1 MGIRSSILGWLQ
13 RGTPEPTPTPRRR
26 MYQGAMVSRLT
37 SDWVTSGS
45 SADAE
50 IKGSLPRL
58 RNRSRQLVRDND
70 YARQAIRAVKNN
82 VVGTGIKMQA
92 QVRMLRGGGRLDQT
106 VNDVIENAWK
116 VWSKK
121 QHCHTGGRLSWYNM
135 ERLVLGAMAESGEV
149 FIRKV
154 RQPFGGGKV
163 PFALEVIESDLLDDT
178 YTGKSTIDGNEW
190 RMGVECDRWGRPVQY
205 AFLKK
210 HPGDVLFQGQPGAR
224 HQLIPAAEII
234 HLYLMDRPGQT
245 RGVPW
250 LASAIQRLHHL
261 QGYEEAEVIRA
272 RASSALMGFIESPEG
287 ELLGAEVVDGE
298 RVSNFEPGVFKY
310 LAPGE
315 KVTVPALDAPDGQFE
330 PFLRAMLR
338 AMAAGL
344 GCSYES
350 VSRDFS
356 QTNYSSSR
364 LSLLEDRDHW
374 RALQQYLIENLHQP
388 VFEAWLEMA
397 VLSGTLGL
405 PFYETDP
412 ERYRQI
418 RWMPRGWAWVD
429 PAKEV
434 QAYKDAVRCGFKTLG
449 EVVAEQGGDLEEL
462 MVARAAELE
471 MAADLD
477 LMFDTDPHEL
487 NGSGTEQP
495 GDVAEDQAE
504 ASDEDPTSD
513 NVENDTEDTED
524 SDGPIAL
531 S

>member
-13 RGTPEPTPTPRRR
+13 RGAPEATPAPRRR

-37 SDWVTSGS
+37 SDWVTAGT

-82 VVGTGIKMQA
+82 VIGTGIKMQA
-92 QVRMLRGGGRLDQT
+92 QVRMMRGGGRLDAQ
-106 VNDVIENAWK
+106 VNDAIESAWK

-121 QHCHTGGRLSWYNM
+121 QHCHTGGRLSWHDM
-135 ERLVLGAMAESGEV
+135 ERLVIGAMAESGEV

-210 HPGDVLFQGQPGAR
+210 HPGDAPFQGPPSGR
-224 HQLIPAAEII
+224 HQLIPASEII

-250 LASAIQRLHHL
+250 LATAIQRLHHL

-272 RASSALMGFIESPEG
+272 RASSALMGFITSDEG
-287 ELLGAEVVDGE
+287 ELQGDEVFDGE

-315 KVTVPALDAPDGQFE
+315 KVTVPSLDAPDGQFE

-374 RALQQYLIENLHQP
+374 RALQQYLIENFHQS

-397 VLSGTLGL
+397 VLGGALGL

-412 ERYRQI
+412 ERYRAI

-462 MVARAAELE
+462 MVARAAELQL
-471 MAADLD
+471 ADELD
-477 LMFDTDPHEL
+477 LTFDTDPHEV
-487 NGSGTEQP
+487 NAAGTQQA
-495 GDVAEDQAE
+495 GDVGEDQAE
-504 ASDEDPTSD
+504 EVDPASDPDAGDDNGED
-513 NVENDTEDTED
+513 DTEDT
-524 SDGPIAL
+524 DGPIA
-531 S
+531 